1 LIKINL
7 LPVKRAVRKVKAPTD
22 EALMQIGIGMVVVL
36 IFIGACGYR
45 WQMLSDEVETQKQ
58 VKVNKT
64 KELDDLKKKVL
75 EVEDFEKKK
84 RLLEDKN
91 RIIEQLRKN
100 QSGPVKLLDH
110 LSQSLDPLKVWLVS
124 VEGDSQVTV
133 SGKALT
139 NDDIVEFI
147 RNLQRTAYFSTVSLD
162 ESVQG
167 IDDGVT
173 IYSFRIKMTVK
184 G

>member
-1 LIKINL
+1 MIKINL
-7 LPVKRAVRKVKAPTD
+7 LPVKRAVKKAKAPTD
-22 EALMQIGIGMVVVL
+22 EALMQIGIGVGIVL
-36 IFIGACGYR
+36 IFLGACGYR

-58 VKVNKT
+58 VQVSKT

-100 QSGPVKLLDH
+100 QSGPVKLFDY

-147 RNLQRTAYFSTVSLD
+147 RNLQRTTYFSTVSLD

-167 IDDGVT
+167 TDDGVT
-173 IYSFRIKMTVK
+173 IYQFRIKMTVK

>member
-1 LIKINL
+1 MIKINL
-7 LPVKRAVRKVKAPTD
+7 LPVKRAARKVKAPTD
-22 EALMQIGIGMVVVL
+22 EALMQIGIGVGIVL

-45 WQMLSDEVETQKQ
+45 WQMLSDEVETQTQ
-58 VKVNKT
+58 VKVSKT

-75 EVEDFEKKK
+75 EVEDFENKK

-100 QSGPVKLLDH
+100 QSGPVRLLDY
-110 LSQSLDPLKVWLVS
+110 LSQSLDPLKVWLVN
-124 VEGDSQVTV
+124 VEGDNQVTV
-133 SGKALT
+133 SGNALT

-147 RNLQRTAYFSTVSLD
+147 KNLQRTAYFSTVSLD

-167 IDDGVT
+167 VDDGVT

>member
-7 LPVKRAVRKVKAPTD
+7 LPVKRAAKKVKAPAD
-22 EALMQIGIGMVVVL
+22 EALMQIGIGVGIVL
-36 IFIGACGYR
+36 VFLVACGYR

-58 VKVNKT
+58 VKVSKI

-110 LSQSLDPLKVWLVS
+110 LSQSLDPLKVWLVN

-147 RNLQRTAYFSTVSLD
+147 KNLQRTAYFSTVSLD

-167 IDDGVT
+167 VDDGVT
-173 IYSFRIKMTVK
+173 IYSFTIKMTVK